1 MSFRA
6 RSAAITTAA
15 IAVIFAVYFAWSFA
29 RTRSTADSLVE
40 FVVAIIVLT
49 VVITAFEIVV
59 AIVHRRRR
67 GERLADE
74 RDSLISARSARNGY
88 FTLLAGIWM
97 TPILALTG
105 APGLIIANFTL
116 GMIVLAEIVN
126 FGSRVVYDAR
136 GA

>member
-6 RSAAITTAA
+6 RSAAMTTAA
-15 IAVIFAVYFAWSFA
+15 IAVIFGAYFAWSSA
-29 RTRSTADSLVE
+29 KERSAAQSLAE
-40 FVVAIIVLT
+40 FIAAIIVLT
-49 VVITAFEIVV
+49 VVITAFEIAV

-74 RDSLISARSARNGY
+74 RDALISARSARNGY
-88 FTLLAGIWM
+88 FTLLAGVWV

-105 APGLIIANFTL
+105 APGLITANFTL

-126 FGSRVVYDAR
+126 FGSRVAYDLR